1 MSAKTI
7 RLGAKIPAKI
17 LDGSAL
23 AKTIRSEVAEGVA
36 RLVAGGGRPPGL
48 AAILV
53 GDEAASAIYVGSKAR
68 AAEAAGFDHR
78 TVRFAADTSEREL
91 ERAID
96 ELNEDDAIDGILI
109 QLPLP
114 DSLPTRPILDRL
126 DPAKDVDGL
135 HAVNT
140 GRLWLS
146 QPGLFPA
153 TPIGIVEL
161 LDRSQLELAGKRAV
175 IVGRSH
181 LVGKPLAALLL
192 ERHATVTVCHSRTRD
207 LQSVTREADLLV
219 AAVGKLAMIGPD
231 FVKEGAVVIDVGIH
245 RITEASEVEKLF
257 PGNAARRAAFERK
270 GSIVAGDVDF
280 DRVAPRCSAITPVP
294 GGIGPL
300 TVAMLL
306 ANTLTAS
313 RRRQG
318 IGGEGA
324 RP

>member
-1 MSAKTI
+1 MK
-7 RLGAKIPAKI
+7 RVGDAKI

-36 RLVAGGGRPPGL
+36 RLVAGGSRPPGL
-48 AAILV
+48 AAVLV
-53 GDEAASAIYVGSKAR
+53 GNDPASAIYVGSKER
-68 AAEAAGFDHR
+68 AAQAAGFSYR
-78 TVRFAADTSEREL
+78 TVRFDADISRRDL
-91 ERAID
+91 ERVID
-96 ELNEDDAIDGILI
+96 DLNEDHAIDGIMV

-114 DSLPTRPILDRL
+114 DSLRARPILDRL

-135 HAVNT
+135 HTLNT

-153 TPIGIVEL
+153 TPSGIVEL
-161 LDRSQLELAGKRAV
+161 LDRSQLELEGKHAV
-175 IVGRSH
+175 IVGRSQ

-192 ERHATVTVCHSRTRD
+192 ERQATVTVCHSRTRD

-245 RITEASEVEKLF
+245 RITDASRVEKLF
-257 PGNAARRAAFERK
+257 PGNAARRTAFERK
-270 GSIVAGDVDF
+270 GSVVAGDVDF

-294 GGIGPL
+294 GGVGPL

-313 RRRQG
+313 QRRQG
-318 IGGEGA
+318 KRSERAG
-324 RP
+324 R